1 MVARKDRKTITL
13 SADRDEPAEENVG
26 QQKRVD
32 DGQFRLQVDRQ
43 TKRSFATYEAAEE
56 AGMAIKKSF
65 PMLQVAVYDMAASA
79 SKIIEPPKTG

>member
-32 DGQFRLQVDRQ
+32 GGQFRLQVDRQ